1 MSYRYREPIITAWS
15 TPGAAFLI
23 AVLPTTPYAE
33 MIGAYMLSAIGFIVL
48 GASGYFERVVKMIP
62 PGIAAGLLAGIPND
76 LKLSLRD
83 AAKALEDGLEAHANA
98 LMATKTVTEGLVR
111 SIAAEIAS
119 SRSAPAA
126 YGRSGTVNPNAR
138 REASGL
144 AVDAKA

>member
-1 MSYRYREPIITAWS
+1 MTSDSVDRATQLLAMTQRLVTLMGEEVEAVKTRKLQGPSAEWDEKERLVHAWRIEVSKVKAEP
-15 TPGAAFLI
+15 
-23 AVLPTTPYAE
+23 
-33 MIGAYMLSAIGFIVL
+33 
-48 GASGYFERVVKMIP
+48 
-62 PGIAAGLLAGIPND
+62 GLLAGIPND
-76 LKLSLRD
+76 LKLNLRN

>member
-1 MSYRYREPIITAWS
+1 MTSDSTERATQLLAMTQRLVGLLAAEIEAVKARKLQGPSAEWDEKERLVHAWRIEVS
-15 TPGAAFLI
+15 K
-23 AVLPTTPYAE
+23 
-33 MIGAYMLSAIGFIVL
+33 
-48 GASGYFERVVKMIP
+48 VKADP
-62 PGIAAGLLAGIPND
+62 DLLAGISPD
-76 LKLSLRD
+76 LKTRLRE
-83 AAKALEDGLEAHANA
+83 AAKDLEQGLEAHAMA

-126 YGRSGTVNPNAR
+126 YGRSGTVNAGAR

>member
-1 MSYRYREPIITAWS
+1 MTSDSADRATQLLAMTQRLVSLVETEVEAVRTRKLQGPSAEWDEKERLVHAWRIEVSKVKAEP
-15 TPGAAFLI
+15 
-23 AVLPTTPYAE
+23 E
-33 MIGAYMLSAIGFIVL
+33 
-48 GASGYFERVVKMIP
+48 
-62 PGIAAGLLAGIPND
+62 LLAGIPTD
-76 LKLSLRD
+76 LKLRLRD

-126 YGRSGTVNPNAR
+126 YGRSGTVNPNSR

>member
-1 MSYRYREPIITAWS
+1 MTSDSVDRATQLLAMTQRLVTLMGEEVEAVKTRKLQGPSAEWDEKERLVHAWRIEVSKVKAEP
-15 TPGAAFLI
+15 
-23 AVLPTTPYAE
+23 
-33 MIGAYMLSAIGFIVL
+33 
-48 GASGYFERVVKMIP
+48 
-62 PGIAAGLLAGIPND
+62 GLLAGIPND

>member
-1 MSYRYREPIITAWS
+1 MTSDSVDRATELLAMTKRLVSLMEAEVEAVKSRKLQGPSAEWDEKERLVHAWRIEVSKVKAEPD
-15 TPGAAFLI
+15 
-23 AVLPTTPYAE
+23 
-33 MIGAYMLSAIGFIVL
+33 
-48 GASGYFERVVKMIP
+48 
-62 PGIAAGLLAGIPND
+62 LLAGIPAD
-76 LKLSLRD
+76 LKASLRD

-119 SRSAPAA
+119 TRSAPAA

>member
-1 MSYRYREPIITAWS
+1 MTSDSVDRATE
-15 TPGAAFLI
+15 
-23 AVLPTTPYAE
+23 
-33 MIGAYMLSAIGFIVL
+33 
-48 GASGYFERVVKMIP
+48 
-62 PGIAAGLLAGIPND
+62 LLAMTKRLVSLMEAEVEAVKSRKLQGPSAEWDEKERLVHAWRIEVSKVKAEPDLLTGIPAD
-76 LKLSLRD
+76 LKASLRD

-119 SRSAPAA
+119 TRSAPAA

>member
-1 MSYRYREPIITAWS
+1 MTSDSADRATELLAMTQRLVSLVEAEVEAVKARKLQGPSPEWDEKERLVHAWRIEVSKVKAEPA
-15 TPGAAFLI
+15 
-23 AVLPTTPYAE
+23 
-33 MIGAYMLSAIGFIVL
+33 
-48 GASGYFERVVKMIP
+48 
-62 PGIAAGLLAGIPND
+62 LLAGIPHE
-76 LKLSLRD
+76 LKLRLRD

-126 YGRSGTVNPNAR
+126 YGRSGTVNPNSR

>member
-1 MSYRYREPIITAWS
+1 MTSDSADRATQLLAMTQRLVSLVSTEVEAVKTRKLQGPSAEWDEKERLVHAWRIEVSKVKAEPQ
-15 TPGAAFLI
+15 
-23 AVLPTTPYAE
+23 
-33 MIGAYMLSAIGFIVL
+33 
-48 GASGYFERVVKMIP
+48 
-62 PGIAAGLLAGIPND
+62 LLAGIPAD
-76 LKLSLRD
+76 LKTSLRD
-83 AAKALEDGLEAHANA
+83 AAKALEDGLETHANA

>member
-1 MSYRYREPIITAWS
+1 MTSDSVDRATQLLAMTQRLVTLMGEEVEAVKTRKLQGPSAEWDEKERLVHAWRIEVSKVKAEP
-15 TPGAAFLI
+15 
-23 AVLPTTPYAE
+23 
-33 MIGAYMLSAIGFIVL
+33 
-48 GASGYFERVVKMIP
+48 
-62 PGIAAGLLAGIPND
+62 GLLAGIPND

-111 SIAAEIAS
+111 SIAAETAS

>member
-1 MSYRYREPIITAWS
+1 MTSDSADRATQLLAMTQRLVSLVEAEVEAVRTRKLQGPSAEWDEKERLVHAWRIEVSKVKAEP
-15 TPGAAFLI
+15 
-23 AVLPTTPYAE
+23 E
-33 MIGAYMLSAIGFIVL
+33 
-48 GASGYFERVVKMIP
+48 
-62 PGIAAGLLAGIPND
+62 LLAGIPND
-76 LKLSLRD
+76 LKLRLRD

>member
-1 MSYRYREPIITAWS
+1 MTSDSTERATQLLAMTQRLVGLLAAEIEAVKARKLQGPSAEWDEKERLVHAWRIEVS
-15 TPGAAFLI
+15 K
-23 AVLPTTPYAE
+23 
-33 MIGAYMLSAIGFIVL
+33 
-48 GASGYFERVVKMIP
+48 VKADP
-62 PGIAAGLLAGIPND
+62 DLLAGISPD
-76 LKLSLRD
+76 LKTRLRE
-83 AAKALEDGLEAHANA
+83 AAKELEQVLEAHAMA

-126 YGRSGTVNPNAR
+126 YGRSGTVNTGAR

>member
-1 MSYRYREPIITAWS
+1 MTSDSVDRATQLLAMTQRLVTLMGEEVEAVKTRKLQGPSAEWDDKERLCHAWRIEVSKVKAEP
-15 TPGAAFLI
+15 
-23 AVLPTTPYAE
+23 
-33 MIGAYMLSAIGFIVL
+33 
-48 GASGYFERVVKMIP
+48 
-62 PGIAAGLLAGIPND
+62 GLLAGIPND

>member
-1 MSYRYREPIITAWS
+1 MTSDSTERATQLLAMTQRLVGLLAAEIEAVKARKLQGPSAEWHEKERLVHAWRIEVS
-15 TPGAAFLI
+15 K
-23 AVLPTTPYAE
+23 
-33 MIGAYMLSAIGFIVL
+33 
-48 GASGYFERVVKMIP
+48 VKADP
-62 PGIAAGLLAGIPND
+62 DLLAGISPD
-76 LKLSLRD
+76 LKTRLRE
-83 AAKALEDGLEAHANA
+83 AAKELEQVLEAHAMA

-126 YGRSGTVNPNAR
+126 YGRSGTVNTGAR

>member
-1 MSYRYREPIITAWS
+1 MTSDSADRATELLAMTQRLVSLVEAEVQALKTRKLQGPSAEWDEKERLVHAWRIEVSKIKAEP
-15 TPGAAFLI
+15 
-23 AVLPTTPYAE
+23 
-33 MIGAYMLSAIGFIVL
+33 
-48 GASGYFERVVKMIP
+48 
-62 PGIAAGLLAGIPND
+62 GLLAGIPAD
-76 LKLSLRD
+76 LKLRLRD

-98 LMATKTVTEGLVR
+98 LIATKSVTEGLVR

>member
-1 MSYRYREPIITAWS
+1 MTSDSADRATELLAMTQRLVSLVEAEVQALKTRKLQGPSAEWDEKERLVHAWRIEVSKIKAEPA
-15 TPGAAFLI
+15 
-23 AVLPTTPYAE
+23 
-33 MIGAYMLSAIGFIVL
+33 
-48 GASGYFERVVKMIP
+48 
-62 PGIAAGLLAGIPND
+62 LLAGIPAD
-76 LKLSLRD
+76 LKLRLRD

-98 LMATKTVTEGLVR
+98 LMATKSVTEGLVR

>member
-1 MSYRYREPIITAWS
+1 MTSDSVDRANQLLAMTQRLVSLVEAEVAAVNTRKLQGPSAEWDEKERLVHAWRIEVSKVKAEPT
-15 TPGAAFLI
+15 
-23 AVLPTTPYAE
+23 
-33 MIGAYMLSAIGFIVL
+33 
-48 GASGYFERVVKMIP
+48 
-62 PGIAAGLLAGIPND
+62 LLAGIPAD
-76 LKLSLRD
+76 LKLRLRE

-119 SRSAPAA
+119 ARSAPAA
-126 YGRSGTVNPNAR
+126 YGRSGTVNPSAR